1 MARVCDICGK
11 KPGIGHSVSH
21 AHNLT
26 KRRWLPN
33 LRRVRAMVDGRVTN
47 LNVCTKCIKA
57 GKVAKAPHKERVRT
71 RPAPVAAATEE
82 NLAAADQPQA
92 VDAI

>member
-1 MARVCDICGK
+1 MAKVCDICGK
-11 KPGIGHSVSH
+11 KASTGNAVSH

-33 LRRVRAMVDGRVTN
+33 LRRVRAMVDGRVVN

-57 GKVAKAPHKERVRT
+57 GKVAKAPHKEKVRT
-71 RPAPVAAATEE
+71 KAAPAVVTAEETPAAEE
-82 NLAAADQPQA
+82 PQA
-92 VDAI
+92 VAAI

>member
-1 MARVCDICGK
+1 MARACAICGK
-11 KPGIGHSVSH
+11 KVGVGNAVSH

-33 LRRVRAMVDGRVTN
+33 LRRVRAVVDGRVMN

-57 GKVAKAPHKERVRT
+57 GKVAKAPHKERRRVKA
-71 RPAPVAAATEE
+71 APVMQVEE
-82 NLAAADQPQA
+82 SLPIEQPQA
-92 VDAI
+92 VAAI